1 MMVMVEGGW
10 DWWGRWWMMGS
21 TLDQWVGMKRQASGT
36 DWLGCRM
43 DMVVGAMVRQGRVR
57 RTRIMSYC
65 VYMPV
70 TLRGHGLR

>member
-1 MMVMVEGGW
+1 MGEMVDDGE
-10 DWWGRWWMMGS
+10 
-21 TLDQWVGMKRQASGT
+21 QWVGIKRQASGT

-43 DMVVGAMVRQGRVR
+43 DMLVGAMVRQGRVR
-57 RTRIMSYC
+57 RIRIMSYC